1 MGLFEG
7 FWSGQSELNEMM
19 ADHAELVDE
28 TLEKFK
34 EGMCL
39 WVEEGDLE
47 AANELAYET
56 HSLEGDADDLR
67 REIEMKLLNGA
78 LLARSRRPLLD
89 VVERTDKL
97 ANAAEAAMDFTLLQR
112 IELPEE
118 LGPIAEDIV
127 DKSVEIVEVVQDGL
141 KVLFGGEGD
150 VLEYTERIEQI
161 EGDVDELERDFIQTL
176 FGLEKLELAE
186 KILLRQYL
194 ESLVEISD
202 RAEDLSD
209 EMEIIT
215 ATRRS

>member
-7 FWSGQSELNEMM
+7 FWSGQSELNQMM

>member
-1 MGLFEG
+1 MGLFKG
-7 FWSGQSELNEMM
+7 FWSGQTELNEMM
-19 ADHAELVDE
+19 QDHADLVDE

-47 AANELAYET
+47 RANELAYET
-56 HSLEGDADDLR
+56 HSLEGKADDLR

-97 ANAAEAAMDFTLLQR
+97 ANAAEASMDFTLLQR

-127 DKSVEIVEVVQDGL
+127 NKSVEIVEVVQEGL
-141 KVLFGGEGD
+141 EVLFGGDGD
-150 VLEYTERIEQI
+150 VLQYTEEIEQL
-161 EGDVDELERDFIQTL
+161 EGDIDDLERDFIQTL
-176 FGLEKLELAE
+176 FGLENLELAE

-215 ATRRS
+215 ATRRG

>member
-19 ADHAELVDE
+19 AEHAELVDE

-39 WVEEGDLE
+39 WIEEGDLD

-56 HSLEGDADDLR
+56 HNLEGNADDLR

-112 IELPEE
+112 IQLPDE

-127 DKSVEIVEVVQDGL
+127 DRSVDIVEVVQDGL
-141 KVLFGGEGD
+141 EVLFSGEGD
-150 VLEYTERIEQI
+150 VLEYTEKIEQI
-161 EGDVDELERDFIQTL
+161 EGDIDDLERDFIQTL

-186 KILLRQYL
+186 KILLRQYV
-194 ESLVEISD
+194 EALVEISD

>member
-1 MGLFEG
+1 MGLFKG

-19 ADHAELVDE
+19 QDHANLVDE

-47 AANELAYET
+47 KANDLAYET
-56 HSLEGDADDLR
+56 HKLEGEADDLR
-67 REIEMKLLNGA
+67 RKIEMKLLNGA

-97 ANAAEAAMDFTLLQR
+97 ANAAEASMDFTLLQK
-112 IELPEE
+112 IELPNE
-118 LGPIAEDIV
+118 LGPIAEEIV
-127 DKSVEIVEVVQDGL
+127 DRSVEIVEVVQKGL
-141 KVLFGGEGD
+141 KVLFGGDGD
-150 VLEYTERIEQI
+150 VLQYTEKIEQL
-161 EGDVDELERDFIQTL
+161 EGDIDDLERNFIQEL
-176 FGLEKLELAE
+176 FGLDDLELAE

-215 ATRRS
+215 ATRRG

>member
-7 FWSGQSELNEMM
+7 FWSGQSELNQMM
-19 ADHAELVDE
+19 AEHAKLVDE

-150 VLEYTERIEQI
+150 VLEHTERIEQI
-161 EGDVDELERDFIQTL
+161 EGEVDKLERNFIQTL

>member
-19 ADHAELVDE
+19 AEHAELVDE

-39 WVEEGDLE
+39 WIEEGDLD

-56 HSLEGDADDLR
+56 HNLEGDADDLR

-112 IELPEE
+112 IQLPDEI
-118 LGPIAEDIV
+118 GPIAEDIV
-127 DKSVEIVEVVQDGL
+127 DRSVDIVEVVQDGL
-141 KVLFGGEGD
+141 EVLFSGEGD

-161 EGDVDELERDFIQTL
+161 EGDIDELERDFIQTL
-176 FGLEKLELAE
+176 FGLEELELAE
-186 KILLRQYL
+186 KILLRQYV
-194 ESLVEISD
+194 EALVEISD

>member
-19 ADHAELVDE
+19 AEHAELVDE

-39 WVEEGDLE
+39 WIEEGNLE
-47 AANELAYET
+47 EANELAYET
-56 HSLEGDADDLR
+56 HNLEGNADDLR

-112 IELPEE
+112 IQLPDE

-127 DKSVEIVEVVQDGL
+127 NKSVDIVEVVQNGL
-141 KVLFGGEGD
+141 EVLFSGEGD
-150 VLEYTERIEQI
+150 VLEYTEKIEQI
-161 EGDVDELERDFIQTL
+161 EGDIDELERDFIQTL
-176 FGLEKLELAE
+176 FGLEELELAE
-186 KILLRQYL
+186 KILLRQYV
-194 ESLVEISD
+194 EALVEISD

>member
-1 MGLFEG
+1 MGLFDG

-19 ADHAELVDE
+19 AEHAELVDK

-39 WVEEGDLE
+39 WIKEGNLDE
-47 AANELAYET
+47 ANELAYET
-56 HSLEGDADDLR
+56 HNLEGNADDLR
-67 REIEMKLLNGA
+67 RKIEMKLLNGA

-112 IELPEE
+112 IQLPDE
-118 LGPIAEDIV
+118 LGPIAEEIV
-127 DKSVEIVEVVQDGL
+127 NRSVDIVEVVQDGL
-141 KVLFGGEGD
+141 EVLFSGEGD
-150 VLEYTERIEQI
+150 VLEYTEKIEQI
-161 EGDVDELERDFIQTL
+161 EGEVDDLERDFIQTL
-176 FGLEKLELAE
+176 FGLEELELAE

-194 ESLVEISD
+194 EALVEISD

>member
-1 MGLFEG
+1 MGLFKG
-7 FWSGQSELNEMM
+7 FWSGQTELNEMM
-19 ADHAELVDE
+19 QDHADLVDE

-47 AANELAYET
+47 KANELAYET
-56 HSLEGDADDLR
+56 HSLEGKADDLR

-97 ANAAEAAMDFTLLQR
+97 ANAAEASMDFTLLQR

-127 DKSVEIVEVVQDGL
+127 NQSVEIVEVVQEGL
-141 KVLFGGEGD
+141 EVLFGGNGD
-150 VLEYTERIEQI
+150 VLQYTEEIEQL
-161 EGDVDELERDFIQTL
+161 EGDIDDLERDFIQTL
-176 FGLEKLELAE
+176 FGLDNLELAE

-194 ESLVEISD
+194 EGLVEISD

-215 ATRRS
+215 ATRKG